1 MAEGKKFD
9 SGKAPIIR
17 GLVNYFPKALQ
28 AVANV
33 SAYGATK
40 YAVAYESQNWRAV
53 ESAIERYDDA
63 RGRHIVGELLDGNHD
78 PESHLLHAAH
88 QAWNSLAYLE
98 LLLTEGVPERV
109 SDHSA

>member
-17 GLVNYFPKALQ
+17 GLVNYFPRALQ

-33 SAYGATK
+33 SAYGAAK
-40 YAVAYESQNWRAV
+40 YGVSFEAQNWRAV
-53 ESAIERYDDA
+53 EQGQERYDDA
-63 RGRHIVGELLDGNHD
+63 RGRHIVGELLDGSHD
-78 PESHLLHAAH
+78 PESKLLHAAH

-98 LLLTEGVPERV
+98 LLIEAGAPERV
-109 SDHSA
+109 PDNSN